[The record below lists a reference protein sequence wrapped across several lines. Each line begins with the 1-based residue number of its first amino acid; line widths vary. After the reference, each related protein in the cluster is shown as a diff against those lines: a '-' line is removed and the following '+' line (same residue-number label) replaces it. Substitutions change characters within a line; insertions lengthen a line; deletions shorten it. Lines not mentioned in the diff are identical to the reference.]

1 MDEIRIPG
9 SDALRDIAD
18 LVDQVHRLR
27 LAITGTSAQPG
38 LLAQVEIARPVVE
51 QLAESLI
58 ELREQNG
65 ISIELAQLLE
75 AHSRELLVAIPDR
88 LLGTLQSQ
96 LFADRVQRS
105 MADAVAGMADA
116 ASTARLE
123 LAANQIASQAG
134 QNAKRLVD
142 EILARNEADSVIA
155 LDQRIREIQQRQE
168 IEVER
173 LIVQHQIALEH
184 AEAALADAQRATER
198 MEKQRDQAENRL
210 QIERRMQGKNS
221 LQCGVLAFAAGIGLT
236 IFLYQPAFASLSNFV
251 KTL

>member
-1 MDEIRIPG
+1 MEDIRIPG

-27 LAITGTSAQPG
+27 LAITGTSTQPG
-38 LLAQVEIARPVVE
+38 LLAQVEDAKPVVD

-65 ISIELAQLLE
+65 TSIELAQLLE

-88 LLGTLQSQ
+88 LLSTLQSQ

-134 QNAKRLVD
+134 QNAKHLVD
-142 EILARNEADSVIA
+142 EILARNEADSVLA
-155 LDQRIREIQQRQE
+155 LDQQVREMQQRHD
-168 IEVER
+168 IEMQHLVG
-173 LIVQHQIALEH
+173 QHQIALERL
-184 AEAALADAQRATER
+184 EAALDEAQKATER
-198 MEKQRDQAENRL
+198 MTKQRDQAENRL
-210 QIERRMQGKNS
+210 QHERRIQGRNS
-221 LQCGVLAFAAGIGLT
+221 LQWGAIAFVTGIGLT
-236 IFLYQPAFASLSNFV
+236 LFLHQPAFAALGNFV
-251 KTL
+251 KSL